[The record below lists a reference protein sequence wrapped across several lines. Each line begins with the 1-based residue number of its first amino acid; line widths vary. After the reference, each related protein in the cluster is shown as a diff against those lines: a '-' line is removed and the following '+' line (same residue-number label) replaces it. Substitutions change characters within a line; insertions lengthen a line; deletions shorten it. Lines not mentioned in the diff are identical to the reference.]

1 MTRRRPFTRLAMLG
15 TNVERRDFAVD
26 MRAAALVEDVFLR
39 NQEHPGALHYM
50 IHAYDNPMH
59 APLGLRA
66 ASRYSRIAATP
77 RTRCT

>member
-1 MTRRRPFTRLAMLG
+1 
-15 TNVERRDFAVD
+15 
-26 MRAAALVEDVFLR
+26 MRAAAMVEDVFLR

-66 ASRYSRIAATP
+66 AQPLREASRP
-77 RTRCT
+77 KPLTRCT